1 MSTAQEGPELARKIA
16 RLVEE
21 KGWNQEDFARIARLN
36 RHTVRHILR
45 GQLKRQLRNA
55 TISQC
60 AEALGLTVSELRD
73 LPLECLLARMHGQLP
88 PTSEALRLLRER
100 ATLPELIQWIDEHP
114 ERAAAFS
121 LAEVEELLAAQEPG
135 GYLEQLDVETAIT
148 LLEQRRRI
156 MQALRQITDTECL
169 DAVERLAHVMAKL
182 NRERPPRI

>member
-1 MSTAQEGPELARKIA
+1 MSAAAQEGPELARKIA

-88 PTSEALRLLRER
+88 PTSEALRILRER

-114 ERAAAFS
+114 QRAAAFT
-121 LAEVEELLAAQEPG
+121 LAEVEELLLAQEPG
-135 GYLEQLDVETAIT
+135 GLIERLDPDTVIT

-156 MQALRQITDTECL
+156 AQTLRQITDPECL
-169 DAVERLAHVMAKL
+169 DAVERLVLVLAKRSQESL
-182 NRERPPRI
+182 P